1 MADKIISLTIAQKV
15 LVVLFMG
22 LLIFLSELLQFNE
35 QLKELVYT
43 LSVLHIS
50 LMVYLIFCDMYEDS
64 RKGTTEY
71 DTENGDGES
80 CNQLL

>member
-15 LVVLFMG
+15 SVAVFMG
-22 LLIFLSELLQFNE
+22 LLIFLSEFLQFNE
-35 QLKELVYT
+35 QLKELVFS

-64 RKGTTEY
+64 RNGTTEY
-71 DTENGDGES
+71 ETKNVNRE
-80 CNQLL
+80 